1 MKIFSSYVAYNA
13 NEDNKNTGDCVA
25 RGISIAFGSSYNTTK
40 YQLRKRGRQTE
51 TVWNNIFNFE
61 AYIRETY
68 GSQYKFVKS
77 SAYGLPKNCTVEQFA
92 KDHPEGT
99 YLLIVGNHDKSYEH
113 LVAVID
119 GDWYDSWNSKSKIIS
134 NVMDVIKKSRGI
146 SVTSVDISKV
156 VEEVNQF
163 IDSYISK
170 LDDKYTY
177 VYLMCDDHWV
187 YIDETTAFIRVK
199 CMYDFKDEKSLKS
212 SGLLDSTKVYV
223 KINPSLSFEENVT
236 SICKHIQYQLR
247 EFTYKYNKF
256 YADREK
262 AKSLSGKVNPNFHG
276 SRSLL
281 MKLPKDIIPQIL
293 WINDNGH
300 TSDDFPRYEAEVV
313 HQEGDDRTDD
323 CLVYADSWN
332 ELKYNIK
339 MYIEKFE
346 RYGYDY

>member
-1 MKIFSSYVAYNA
+1 MDIFSSYVAYNA
-13 NEDNKNTGDCVA
+13 NEDNLNTRDCVA

-51 TVWNNIFNFE
+51 SVWNNIFNFE

-68 GSQYKFVKS
+68 GSQYKFIRS
-77 SAYGLPKNCTVEQFA
+77 SKYGLPTNCTVEQFA
-92 KDHPEGT
+92 REHPTGT
-99 YLLIVGNHDKSYEH
+99 YLLIVGKNDRSYEH
-113 LVAVID
+113 MVAVID

-134 NVMDVIKKSRGI
+134 NVMDVSNEAR
-146 SVTSVDISKV
+146 DISIESLNIDEVVNKV
-156 VEEVNQF
+156 NDF

-170 LDDKYTY
+170 LDDKYKY

-187 YIDETTAFIRVK
+187 NVDETTSFIRVK
-199 CMYDFKDEKSLKS
+199 CMYDFKDEQPSS
-212 SGLLDSTKVYV
+212 SGLLESTKIYV

-236 SICKHIQYQLR
+236 SVCKHIQYKLR
-247 EFTYKYNKF
+247 EFAYKYNKF

-262 AKSLSGKVNPNFHG
+262 ERSLSEKVNPRFHG

-281 MKLPKDIIPQIL
+281 MKLPKDMIPHML
-293 WINDNGH
+293 WIYDNGYYH
-300 TSDDFPRYEAEVV
+300 DGPPRYEAEVE
-313 HQEGDDRTDD
+313 HQEGDDRNDD

-339 MYIEKFE
+339 MYLEKFE